1 MSSRATTPS
10 LQELTVGL
18 PTRAEMCA
26 RIAAHRGLAPAAL
39 KAREEALCAHIDAA
53 IAAARCSGV
62 RGLAPAARLGP
73 GEFGGS
79 NATDAGAEPGEDDG
93 PGIRGLLDEPAPLP
107 NPREPFRGPYK
118 RARDLSGTV
127 FPVSEFVILD
137 AARKAGIGRKFGRVI
152 VFSPADV
159 HRLYEVMPCPSGS
172 SAAPNRRVGSCA
184 APSGA
189 SALKKARALLTM
201 DERSAKG
208 APKKSGRSAR
218 SRSSSRASTV
228 AAYPKPSR
236 PRS

>member
-1 MSSRATTPS
+1 MSSRPTTPG
-10 LQELTVGL
+10 LQEPTVDL
-18 PTRAEMCA
+18 PTRAQMCA
-26 RIAAHRGLAPAAL
+26 RIAAHRGLEPAAL

-53 IAAARCSGV
+53 IAAARCSGL

-79 NATDAGAEPGEDDG
+79 NATDAGAEPGE
-93 PGIRGLLDEPAPLP
+93 GLPDEPAPP
-107 NPREPFRGPYK
+107 PKPCEPFRGPYK
-118 RARDLSGTV
+118 RACDLAGTV
-127 FPVSEFVILD
+127 FPVSELVILD

-172 SAAPNRRVGSCA
+172 SAASNRRVGSCA